1 MKNTLQLLRPQQWLK
16 NIFVFL
22 PLFFNHQLLNSTKLT
37 EALLVFTAF
46 SFISSSI
53 YCFNDILDI
62 EEDKKHPTKRH
73 RPLASGSVSKAQ
85 AYIIML
91 ILAFSAFSIPLLCF
105 NKEKYI
111 QISFLLLLYFA
122 MNIAYC
128 IKLKHIAIIDVF
140 IISIGFVMRVIS
152 GGAATEI
159 WVSQWIILLTL
170 LLTLFLAFAKRRDD
184 VLIFNSSKI
193 KARKNIA
200 RYNLDFLNNAISI
213 IASMTMICYIM
224 WCVSEEVIQ
233 RMGTDRLYITSIF
246 VLMGILRYLQ
256 ATMVD
261 AKSGSPTKILYKD
274 HFIHICIAG
283 WIITFYI
290 ILYL

>member
-22 PLFFNHQLLNSTKLT
+22 PLFFNHQLLNNTKLT
-37 EALLVFTAF
+37 EALVVFIAF

-170 LLTLFLAFAKRRDD
+170 LLALFLAFAKRRDD

>member
-37 EALLVFTAF
+37 EALVVFIAF

-122 MNIAYC
+122 MNFAYC

-170 LLTLFLAFAKRRDD
+170 LLALFLAFAKRRDD

>member
-22 PLFFNHQLLNSTKLT
+22 PLFFNHQLLHSTKLT
-37 EALLVFTAF
+37 EALVVFIAF

-170 LLTLFLAFAKRRDD
+170 LLALFLAFAKRRDD

-193 KARKNIA
+193 KARKNIT

-256 ATMVD
+256 VTMVD

>member
-37 EALLVFTAF
+37 EALVVFIAF

-170 LLTLFLAFAKRRDD
+170 LLALFLAFAKRRDD